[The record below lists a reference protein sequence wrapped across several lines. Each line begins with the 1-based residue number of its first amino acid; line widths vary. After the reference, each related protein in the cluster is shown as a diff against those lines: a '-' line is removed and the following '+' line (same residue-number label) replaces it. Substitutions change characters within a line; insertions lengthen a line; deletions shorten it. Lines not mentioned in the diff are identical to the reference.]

1 MARKIVITSGK
12 GGVGKTT
19 ITTNIGIALSNLDL
33 RVLIMDVDFGLN
45 NLDVVMGVENRVV
58 YEIIDVLNGKC
69 RTKQALIQDF
79 FNPNLYILPSVHS
92 LNNINITSEQI
103 KFIISQVESM
113 FDYILIDCPAGIEIG
128 FHRAVKCS
136 DEAIVVTTPHISAIR
151 DADKVISLLHSYQL
165 TDTKLVVNR
174 VRGDLVASKEMYS
187 ADTIKDFLNI
197 DLLGVIPDDDGVN
210 LALNTGTQI
219 NKSSMA
225 YQSFMM
231 VARNIHLGERNIFD
245 YTKKYRGIIGN
256 IRKKIRK
263 YV

>member
-1 MARKIVITSGK
+1 
-12 GGVGKTT
+12 
-19 ITTNIGIALSNLDL
+19 
-33 RVLIMDVDFGLN
+33 
-45 NLDVVMGVENRVV
+45 
-58 YEIIDVLNGKC
+58 
-69 RTKQALIQDF
+69 
-79 FNPNLYILPSVHS
+79 
-92 LNNINITSEQI
+92 
-103 KFIISQVESM
+103 
-113 FDYILIDCPAGIEIG
+113 
-128 FHRAVKCS
+128 
-136 DEAIVVTTPHISAIR
+136 
-151 DADKVISLLHSYQL
+151 
-165 TDTKLVVNR
+165 
-174 VRGDLVASKEMYS
+174 MYS

-210 LALNTGTQI
+210 LSLNTGTQI